1 MANLLY
7 RIRLGPVY
15 TYPHILIPKT
25 DIFPLV
31 LRRCPHVKGFS
42 GTKIAGFRADR
53 LRVDRRNGSS
63 RIRLIPKEEREF
75 KHRKLRKI
83 FRAPRENQTHD
94 PPSSSSDALTTEQTG
109 IVYVL

>member
-15 TYPHILIPKT
+15 TYPHILISKT

-42 GTKIAGFRADR
+42 GTKSQVIV
-53 LRVDRRNGSS
+53 L
-63 RIRLIPKEEREF
+63 
-75 KHRKLRKI
+75 
-83 FRAPRENQTHD
+83 
-94 PPSSSSDALTTEQTG
+94 
-109 IVYVL
+109 IVYAWIGETGVLEYD

>member
-25 DIFPLV
+25 DIFTLV

-42 GTKIAGFRADR
+42 GNKIAGFRADR

-63 RIRLIPKEEREF
+63 RIRLILKKKENSNTE
-75 KHRKLRKI
+75 
-83 FRAPRENQTHD
+83 
-94 PPSSSSDALTTEQTG
+94 SSEKFSELHVRIKLTTLR
-109 IVYVL
+109 VLVRTL